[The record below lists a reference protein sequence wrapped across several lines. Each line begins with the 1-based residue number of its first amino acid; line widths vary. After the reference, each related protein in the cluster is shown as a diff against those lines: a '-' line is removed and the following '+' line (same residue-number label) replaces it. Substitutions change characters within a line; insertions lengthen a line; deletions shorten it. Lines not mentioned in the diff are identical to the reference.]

1 MFVFEQIKKPLHFGV
16 LQPMIS
22 TLSLITFFLRL
33 TLVIQSQLIGQIP
46 VDFSGEKVCLGIA
59 APDQKVHPVF
69 NPESG
74 NENALIES
82 EKEEKSETES
92 ETHSEFLSSL
102 IQSNFRFVGQ
112 SKVNPFFGSKALL
125 GDQHLYDLFHSWK
138 THLS

>member
-1 MFVFEQIKKPLHFGV
+1 
-16 LQPMIS
+16 MIS
-22 TLSLITFFLRL
+22 IFSLITFFLRL
-33 TLVIQSQLIGQIP
+33 TLAIQSQLIALNP
-46 VDFSGEKVCLGIA
+46 ADFSSEKGCLEIT
-59 APDQKVHPVF
+59 APDQQVHPVF

-92 ETHSEFLSSL
+92 ETLSEFLSSL
-102 IQSNFRFVGQ
+102 IHSNFRFVGQ
-112 SKVNPFFGSKALL
+112 FKVNPFFGSKALL